1 MLPEHPYLCLPAQ
14 HSFLPPSFPDCDH
27 SSCRTGVKT
36 PTAPPGVT
44 RQLCVTLHPTI
55 ILPLSASF
63 VALIFLLPA
72 HWLRLGL
79 HPSVLPA
86 GLLGNS
92 PLHLPLNP
100 APHLLILLLIMS
112 ICSLWAKQLLTRV
125 IHSLFYCVLTE
136 MHICNSHSTPIIY
149 SSPAFWILT
158 SPAETS
164 AALERKPPQDPTLQ
178 CEKAS

>member
-72 HWLRLGL
+72 HWVHLGL

-125 IHSLFYCVLTE
+125 IQFILLCAHRNAHMQQPQHSNHLLIARILDINEPSRNQC
-136 MHICNSHSTPIIY
+136 STREKTT
-149 SSPAFWILT
+149 SRSNPAV
-158 SPAETS
+158 
-164 AALERKPPQDPTLQ
+164 
-178 CEKAS
+178 